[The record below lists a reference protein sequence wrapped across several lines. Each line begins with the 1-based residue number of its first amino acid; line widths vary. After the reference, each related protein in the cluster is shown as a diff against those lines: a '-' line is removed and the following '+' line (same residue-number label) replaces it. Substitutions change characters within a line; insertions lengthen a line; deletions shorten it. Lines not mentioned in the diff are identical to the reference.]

1 MKRYLDLISNYLV
14 KRSIDCQASKSRNS
28 ISLWGLNI
36 NENSEIVLSGTTMSS
51 LIKQYG
57 SPLLVVNKDK
67 LLYDAHSIHEAIQIA
82 GSGSMVLYSYKT
94 NCVPGILQV
103 IHTAGIGAEVISPY
117 ELWLA
122 ERLNVPANMI
132 IYNGVN
138 KDDDSI
144 KRAIKM
150 GIFSINIDSLQEI
163 DKIVSIAEKLNIKAN
178 VGIRLG
184 FIEKSQFGLQVESGE
199 ALEACRIIVRFKK
212 FLNLKCVHFC
222 VTSNSRNSIT
232 HSHFA
237 RRTIKFCKSVQQ
249 ETGLTIEYLDIGGGM
264 GVPTSK
270 NMTGLEYGL
279 YRLFGCSP
287 KAPDPEDFVEIK
299 PFVNKIYRDIS
310 DLTSALNMATPKII
324 MEPGRFVTSRAEFL
338 LSTVLSIKKK
348 NNGTLFAITDAG
360 RLSTTFPCDFEYHEI
375 FKAHRTEGKRD
386 LPYHIMGRIC
396 TSADWMAKN
405 RVLPELS
412 VGDILITMDAG
423 AYFTSYSTNFSFPRP
438 AIIMIDKNGQSE
450 ILRHAE
456 YFDYLT
462 YLDSNTLD
470 NLHQT

>member
-14 KRSIDCQASKSRNS
+14 KRSIECQASKSRNS
-28 ISLWGLNI
+28 ISLWGLNK
-36 NENSEIVLSGTTMSS
+36 NENSEIVISGTTMSS

-103 IHTAGIGAEVISPY
+103 IHTTGIGAEVISPY

-122 ERLNVPANMI
+122 ERLNVPPNMI

-144 KRAIKM
+144 ERAIKM
-150 GIFSINIDSLQEI
+150 DIFSINIDSLQEI

-199 ALEACRIIVRFKK
+199 ALEACRRIARYEKI
-212 FLNLKCVHFC
+212 LNLKCVHFC

-237 RRTIKFCKSVQQ
+237 KRALKFCKSVQQ

-299 PFVNKIYRDIS
+299 PFVNNIYRDIS
-310 DLTSALNMATPKII
+310 DLSLALNMPTPKII

-338 LSTVLSIKKK
+338 LSSVLSIKKK

-360 RLSTTFPCDFEYHEI
+360 RLSTAFPCDFEYHEI

-386 LPYHIMGRIC
+386 FPYHIMGRIC

-412 VGDILITMDAG
+412 VGDVLITMDAG
-423 AYFTSYSTNFSFPRP
+423 AYFTSYSSNFSFPRP

-470 NLHQT
+470 N